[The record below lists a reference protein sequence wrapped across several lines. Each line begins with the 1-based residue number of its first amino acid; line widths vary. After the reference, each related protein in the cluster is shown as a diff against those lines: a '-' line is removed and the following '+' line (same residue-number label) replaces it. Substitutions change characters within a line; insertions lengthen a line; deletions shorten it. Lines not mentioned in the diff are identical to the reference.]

1 MDNWIM
7 PFPVMSL
14 YRFDLYWVNL
24 TQEQVDAFTDEDM
37 CASFFENHPP
47 YSATSFLKHI
57 F

>member
-37 CASFFENHPP
+37 CASYMLLF
-47 YSATSFLKHI
+47 S
-57 F
+57 